1 MGRQRNRPEMKEQ
14 KKSLEKEL
22 KKMEDGNL
30 SNTESKVMLIR
41 MLKIMKKNIETIK
54 NDQSEMKNTLG
65 GINSRLGESENKI
78 SDLGDKVEKK
88 AQSEQQK

>member
-1 MGRQRNRPEMKEQ
+1 MHRNKHREAAKMGRQRNRPEMKEQ

-54 NDQSEMKNTLG
+54 NDQSEMKNTISNEEYTG
-65 GINSRLGESENKI
+65 RNK
-78 SDLGDKVEKK
+78 
-88 AQSEQQK
+88 Q